1 MIGFSLWDAQDNNDE
16 DKRKNCKGYA
26 HNFWSLDIC
35 KCSVIGPSEF
45 RVWKLE
51 GVSCRSIGNVI
62 FSSDWSTRE
71 VYLDKATTKVN
82 ILHVLS
88 HHNNIFGPADS

>member
-45 RVWKLE
+45 RV
-51 GVSCRSIGNVI
+51 
-62 FSSDWSTRE
+62 
-71 VYLDKATTKVN
+71 
-82 ILHVLS
+82 
-88 HHNNIFGPADS
+88 